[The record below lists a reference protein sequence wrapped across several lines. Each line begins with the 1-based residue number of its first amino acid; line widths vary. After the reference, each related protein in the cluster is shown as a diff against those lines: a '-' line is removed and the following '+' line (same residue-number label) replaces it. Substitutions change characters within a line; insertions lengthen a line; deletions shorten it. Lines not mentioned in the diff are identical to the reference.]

1 MQIDTID
8 FLFQLAVILFSAK
21 MLGILMRKIGLPQV
35 LGYILAGLIIG
46 PAIWGLFFEIPDNWI
61 FPLRENNMLKAFAE
75 VGVIF
80 VMFTAGLETD
90 LNDLKNT
97 GLVSFLIA
105 LVGVLLPLGMG
116 FGIAV
121 LFLGTEN
128 LLGCLFIGVIM
139 TATSVGITVETLREL
154 GKLKSKV
161 GTIVLSAAIIDDVLG
176 LIVLTIALSLNGTSA
191 DSSPLLS
198 LINPNGLPII
208 SILWMFVFFVVAI
221 GLGIL
226 LIKVFKYLEKRHPHT
241 RRIPILSLVVCFLYA
256 FMAEK
261 GFGVADITG
270 AYIAG
275 VLLSVNH
282 KSAEYVDRRIT
293 INSYMIFA
301 PIFFASIGIKISFD
315 GMTLH
320 MLWFGLAFV
329 ATAILGKIIGCGGI
343 AKMARFGWKD
353 SAKIGVGMIARGE
366 VALIVTEKGILGGLL
381 APDYRVIVVMLV
393 LVSSVLA
400 PILLKL
406 LYKHDDNPTL
416 MGGKEVE
423 FTDVTAP
430 SLDKSGESGASSE
443 AKTDSASAADGG
455 VPAADTQ

>member
-1 MQIDTID
+1 M
-8 FLFQLAVILFSAK
+8 
-21 MLGILMRKIGLPQV
+21 
-35 LGYILAGLIIG
+35 
-46 PAIWGLFFEIPDNWI
+46 
-61 FPLRENNMLKAFAE
+61 
-75 VGVIF
+75 
-80 VMFTAGLETD
+80 
-90 LNDLKNT
+90 
-97 GLVSFLIA
+97 
-105 LVGVLLPLGMG
+105 LPLGMG

-329 ATAILGKIIGCGGI
+329 ATAIIGKIIGCGGI

-353 SAKIGVGMIARGE
+353 SVKIGVGMIARGE

-430 SLDKSGESGASSE
+430 SLDKSGEGGASSE